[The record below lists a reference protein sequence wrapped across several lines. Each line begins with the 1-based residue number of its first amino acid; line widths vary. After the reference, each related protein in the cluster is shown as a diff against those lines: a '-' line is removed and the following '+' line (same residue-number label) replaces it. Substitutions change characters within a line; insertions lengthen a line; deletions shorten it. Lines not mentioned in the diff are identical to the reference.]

1 MKIKF
6 LNKYLLFAILATGL
20 ISCNGDEFLDEPVP
34 TDSVT
39 SLAVYG
45 SKSGIES
52 AMTGTYSVLRDY
64 YASHDTAGAKA
75 YYLGADVMGT
85 DVTCPDFNW
94 YIFET
99 RWDVVDSANGRRV
112 NWAWEMYY
120 STANACRSHIAGI
133 SESGAITD
141 TEKSEY
147 IAELQALEAHC
158 YFNLARY
165 YSGSYAGE
173 GGAQPGIPL
182 YTQPQSIDNVGAPR
196 GTLQAVY
203 DRITSQLEN
212 AIPNIPTTQSN
223 KYRFSRGTAQGIL
236 ARIYLEIGDWANAE
250 LHAKNAKA
258 NYPLMD
264 AGTYANGFA
273 SVDNNEWMWGLAY
286 NAEQQLGF
294 PRFFSFIDHSSNG
307 YNDLY
312 IGVDFQALF
321 TSDTD
326 IRKNLIVVNDPDSNT
341 KRYITAKF
349 RDNADQ
355 SGDLVMM
362 RSSEMWMIEAE
373 ALAEQNKLPE
383 AKIALLSVLSK
394 RDPGATLSTATT
406 KEALVNEILV
416 ERRKEFYGELGL
428 GYFDLKRRNKGLD
441 RTGPNQ
447 QWQLTVPAGDSR
459 WRFYIPQDEIDKNAN
474 MTEADQ
480 N

>member
-1 MKIKF
+1 MKF
-6 LNKYLLFAILATGL
+6 LNKYLFFAILATGI
-20 ISCNGDEFLDEPVP
+20 ISCNSDEFLDEPVP

-39 SLAVYG
+39 SVAVYG

-52 AMTGTYSVLRDY
+52 AMTGTYNVLRDY
-64 YASHDTAGAKA
+64 FASHDTAGAKA
-75 YYLGADVMGT
+75 YYLGCDVMGT

-120 STANACRSHIAGI
+120 SVANACRTHISGI
-133 SESGAITD
+133 NGSDALTQ
-141 TEKSEY
+141 TEKVALV
-147 IAELQALEAHC
+147 AELQALEAHC

-165 YSGSYAGE
+165 YSGSYLGAG
-173 GGAQPGIPL
+173 GSQPGIPI
-182 YTQPQSIDNVGAPR
+182 YTEPQSVNNVGNPR
-196 GTLQAVY
+196 GTLQEVY
-203 DRITSQLEN
+203 DHITTQLEE
-212 AIPNIPTTQSN
+212 AIPNIPVTQSS
-223 KYRFSRGTAQGIL
+223 KYRFSRGTAQGVL
-236 ARIYLEIGDWANAE
+236 ARIYLEIGEWDKAAFNAN
-250 LHAKNAKA
+250 KAKA

-264 AGTYANGFA
+264 AATYSAGFND
-273 SVDNNEWMWGLAY
+273 VENNEWMWGLPY
-286 NAEQQLGF
+286 NAEQQYGF
-294 PRFFSFIDHSSNG
+294 ARFWSFIDHTSNG

-326 IRKNLIVVNDPDSNT
+326 ARKNLIALNDASSDV
-341 KRYITAKF
+341 KRYTTVKF

-355 SGDLVMM
+355 SGDLIFM

-373 ALAEQNKLPE
+373 ALAAQNKLPE
-383 AKIALLSVLSK
+383 AKQALLKVLKARDPSAVLSTSSNK
-394 RDPGATLSTATT
+394 TA
-406 KEALVNEILV
+406 LIDEILV

-428 GYFDLKRRNKGLD
+428 GYFDLKRHNKGLD
-441 RTGPNQ
+441 RTGPYQ
-447 QWQLTVPAGDSR
+447 AWQLTVPAGDSR
-459 WRFYIPQDEIDKNAN
+459 WRFYIPQDEIDKNEN